1 MLINALRTL
10 ITSGRNKGIIRNVHS
25 EFAKPLGKNY
35 WRLWVAHAVSN
46 LGDGI
51 SQVAYPWLASAVT
64 RSPLLIAAVAVASR
78 LPWLVFTLPAGVIT
92 DRFDRRKIIIAMDIT
107 RAFLALLVAV
117 AVTFEVDTL
126 PALDTVGSGID
137 LATNWFLYTVLIV
150 TALLF
155 GCAEVLR
162 DNSAQTFLPEV
173 VEADQL
179 ESANGK
185 LWSVEFVTNSFVGPP
200 LGSFLIGIFVFL
212 PFYFDTATFFVSA
225 ALIATLATIA
235 RPVKPQAEKKA
246 LNFRAEIKEG
256 FTWLWK
262 HELLRPMAIIL
273 GCLNGLGAITAATFI
288 LFAQEI
294 LDTSVFIFAILGTAG
309 AIGGTVGGI
318 LGPKI
323 SAKLGSGP
331 SLYLTLLSAPVITL
345 IIGLTSSWQLFWA
358 LTAIGTCFAVL
369 WNVITV
375 SLRQSIIPSHLLGR
389 VNSVYRFFAWGSLP
403 IGTLIGGA
411 LVDLVQLT
419 GDRELALRLPY
430 LLVTVAGLLLFFF
443 AAPRLTTA
451 KIESA
456 RKAAN

>member
-1 MLINALRTL
+1 MFKKRQ
-10 ITSGRNKGIIRNVHS
+10 KGKT
-25 EFAKPLGKNY
+25 KPLGKNY

-419 GDRELALRLPY
+419 GDREFALRLPY

>member
-1 MLINALRTL
+1 MFKKRKKSNT
-10 ITSGRNKGIIRNVHS
+10 
-25 EFAKPLGKNY
+25 KPLGKNY
-35 WRLWVAHAVSN
+35 WRLWFAHGVSN
-46 LGDGI
+46 LGDGV

-64 RSPLLIAAVAVASR
+64 RSPLLIATVAVASR
-78 LPWLVFTLPAGVIT
+78 LPWLIFTLPAGVIT

-107 RAFLALLVAV
+107 RAALAFLVAI
-117 AVTFEVDTL
+117 AVTAQAGNL
-126 PALDTVGSGID
+126 PALDSIATSVN
-137 LATNWFLYTVLIV
+137 LQTNWFLYTVLVV

-173 VEADQL
+173 VEEDQL
-179 ESANGK
+179 ENANGK
-185 LWSVEFVTNSFVGPP
+185 LWSVEFVTNSFIGPP
-200 LGSFLIGIFVFL
+200 LGSFLIGIFIFL
-212 PFYFDTATFFVSA
+212 PFYFDTLTFFVSA
-225 ALIATLATIA
+225 ALVATLASVA
-235 RPVKPQAEKKA
+235 RPIKEVTDKKPI
-246 LNFRAEIKEG
+246 NFKAEIKEG
-256 FTWLWK
+256 FSWLWK

-309 AIGGTVGGI
+309 AVGGTVGGI

-323 SAKLGSGP
+323 SARFGSGP
-331 SLYLTLLSAPVITL
+331 SLYLTLLSAPLITL
-345 IIGLTSSWQLFWA
+345 IIGLSSSWQLFWA

-375 SLRQSIIPSHLLGR
+375 SLRQSIIPTHLLGR

-411 LVDLVQLT
+411 MVDLFELT
-419 GDRELALRLPY
+419 GDREFALRLPY
-430 LLVTVAGLLLFFF
+430 LLVSVAGLLLFFF

-451 KIESA
+451 KIEAA
-456 RKAAN
+456 RRAAK

>member
-1 MLINALRTL
+1 MFKKRQ
-10 ITSGRNKGIIRNVHS
+10 KGKT
-25 EFAKPLGKNY
+25 KPLGKNY

-117 AVTFEVDTL
+117 AVTFEVDNL

-200 LGSFLIGIFVFL
+200 LGSFLFGIFVFL

-419 GDRELALRLPY
+419 GDREFALRLPY

>member
-1 MLINALRTL
+1 VFKKRKKSNT
-10 ITSGRNKGIIRNVHS
+10 
-25 EFAKPLGKNY
+25 KPLGKNY
-35 WRLWVAHAVSN
+35 WRLWFAHGVSN
-46 LGDGI
+46 LGDGV

-64 RSPLLIAAVAVASR
+64 RSPLLIATVAVASR

-107 RAFLALLVAV
+107 RAALAFLVAI
-117 AVTFEVDTL
+117 AVTAQAGNL
-126 PALDTVGSGID
+126 PALDSIATSVN
-137 LATNWFLYTVLIV
+137 LQTNWFLYTVLVV

-173 VEADQL
+173 VEDDEL
-179 ESANGK
+179 ENANGK
-185 LWSVEFVTNSFVGPP
+185 LWSVEFVTNSFIGPP

-212 PFYFDTATFFVSA
+212 PFYFDTLTFFVSA
-225 ALIATLATIA
+225 ALIATLASVA
-235 RPVKPQAEKKA
+235 RPIKEVTGKKA
-246 LNFRAEIKEG
+246 VNFKAEINEG
-256 FTWLWK
+256 FSWLWK

-273 GCLNGLGAITAATFI
+273 GCMNGLGAITAATFI

-294 LDTSVFIFAILGTAG
+294 LQTSVFIFAILGTAG
-309 AIGGTVGGI
+309 AVGGTLGGI

-323 SAKLGSGP
+323 SAKIGSGP
-331 SLYLTLLSAPVITL
+331 SLYLTLLTAPIICL
-345 IIGLTSSWQLFWA
+345 IIGLTSSWQLFWF
-358 LTAIGTCFAVL
+358 LTAFGTFFAVL

-375 SLRQSIIPSHLLGR
+375 SLRQSIIPTHLLGR

-411 LVDLVQLT
+411 LVDLFELT
-419 GDRELALRLPY
+419 GDREFALRLPY
-430 LLVTVAGLLLFFF
+430 LLVSVAGLLLFFF

-451 KIESA
+451 KIEAA
-456 RKAAN
+456 RRAAK

>member
-1 MLINALRTL
+1 MFKKRKKSNT
-10 ITSGRNKGIIRNVHS
+10 
-25 EFAKPLGKNY
+25 KPLGKNY
-35 WRLWVAHAVSN
+35 WRLWFAHGVSN
-46 LGDGI
+46 LGDGV

-64 RSPLLIAAVAVASR
+64 RSPLLIATVAVASR
-78 LPWLVFTLPAGVIT
+78 LPWLIFTLPAGVIT

-107 RAFLALLVAV
+107 RAALAFLVAI
-117 AVTFEVDTL
+117 AVTVQAGNL
-126 PALDTVGSGID
+126 PALDSIATSVN
-137 LATNWFLYTVLIV
+137 LQTNWFLYTVLVV

-173 VEADQL
+173 VEEDQL
-179 ESANGK
+179 ENANGK
-185 LWSVEFVTNSFVGPP
+185 LWSVEFVTNSFIGPP
-200 LGSFLIGIFVFL
+200 LGSFLIGIFIFL
-212 PFYFDTATFFVSA
+212 PFYFDTLTFFVSA
-225 ALIATLATIA
+225 ALVATLASVA
-235 RPVKPQAEKKA
+235 RPIKEVTDKKPI
-246 LNFRAEIKEG
+246 NFKAEIKEG
-256 FTWLWK
+256 FSWLWK

-309 AIGGTVGGI
+309 AVGGTVGGI

-323 SAKLGSGP
+323 SARFGSGP
-331 SLYLTLLSAPVITL
+331 SLYLTLLSAPLITL
-345 IIGLTSSWQLFWA
+345 IIGLSSSWQLFWA

-375 SLRQSIIPSHLLGR
+375 SLRQSIIPTHLLGR

-411 LVDLVQLT
+411 LVDLFELT
-419 GDRELALRLPY
+419 GDREFALRLPY
-430 LLVTVAGLLLFFF
+430 LLVSVAGLLLFFF

-451 KIESA
+451 KIEAA
-456 RKAAN
+456 RRAAK